1 MSLGIPWFALRL
13 GINLEFGLT
22 LWEAIP
28 YAMGGIFGLIA
39 SLGIL
44 ALWYFF
50 SKRIIPLAAVGLALA
65 LDQGLKIILEVFLQR
80 FYSAGMFDLLIT
92 VLQIISVALLAIY
105 FARKQRLVVIR

>member
-1 MSLGIPWFALRL
+1 MGGHSICYGIFSNNSVLA
-13 GINLEFGLT
+13 
-22 LWEAIP
+22 
-28 YAMGGIFGLIA
+28 AMGGIFGLVA

-50 SKRIIPLAAVGLALA
+50 SKRMMALAVIGLALA

-92 VLQIISVALLAIY
+92 TLQIISVPLFAIY
-105 FARKQRLVVIR
+105 LARKKRVVVIK